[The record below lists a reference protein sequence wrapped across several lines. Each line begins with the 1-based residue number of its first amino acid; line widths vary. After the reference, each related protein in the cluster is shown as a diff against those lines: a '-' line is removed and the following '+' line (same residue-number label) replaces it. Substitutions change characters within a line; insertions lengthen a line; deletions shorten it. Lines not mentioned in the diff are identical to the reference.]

1 MMFCLQAWLLAL
13 TNTGGPR
20 CGISELHQFCSVL
33 HLQSAMVHAW
43 RQLLSLVG
51 RDVLFDII
59 RTSLVQVHSGLPVC
73 W

>member
-1 MMFCLQAWLLAL
+1 MMLCLQAWLLAV

-20 CGISELHQFCSVL
+20 GGICELHQIYTSHDL
-33 HLQSAMVHAW
+33 RSAMVHAW
-43 RQLLSLVG
+43 HQLLSLVG
-51 RDVLFDII
+51 RDMLFDII